1 MKGRKDVQKLR
12 QMFITQPP
20 PETSKSKVYN
30 TQHQVELYI
39 SYTLEENDEAAYVDF
54 GIFDS
59 W

>member
-1 MKGRKDVQKLR
+1 MKSKDVQKLR

-20 PETSKSKVYN
+20 PETPKSKVNN
-30 TQHQVELYI
+30 TQHQVELHI
-39 SYTLEENDEAAYVDF
+39 SYTLGELDGAAYVDF